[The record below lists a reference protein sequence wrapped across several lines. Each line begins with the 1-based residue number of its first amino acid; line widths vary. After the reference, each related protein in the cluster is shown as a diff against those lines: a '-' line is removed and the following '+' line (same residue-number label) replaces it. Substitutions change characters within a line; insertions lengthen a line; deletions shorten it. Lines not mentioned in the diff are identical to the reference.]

1 MGFAETVLGQ
11 DEARPCARRADRGG
25 RVPDATGI
33 PLATERLDASVDFR
47 PALRSTVSVPLP
59 APGSTITALKA
70 HLALAAP
77 LWHDKFDCEH
87 KPLVLSCFSVTRPP

>member
-1 MGFAETVLGQ
+1 MGFAETVPGE
-11 DEARPCARRADRGG
+11 DEARPCASRAERGE

-33 PLATERLDASVDFR
+33 PLAAEGLDASADFR
-47 PALRSTVSVPLP
+47 PALTLTVSVPLP

-70 HLALAAP
+70 HLASAAP
-77 LWHDKFDCEH
+77 IWHDKFDRER